1 MMDFFEYDFQKETT
15 EEKLLAFKKW
25 YKRLFK
31 KYKKE
36 LKTDIVRKNKKGEPT
51 KIIFKLITAIGTFT
65 GTGTIYSTAIENA
78 IFAFRVG
85 FIKFKEKRRIMK
97 EKKTRKT
104 KMVRMF
110 KKQYYKFVNNQRKRA

>member
-1 MMDFFEYDFQKETT
+1 MDFFEYDFQKETV

>member
-78 IFAFRVG
+78 IFAFHVG